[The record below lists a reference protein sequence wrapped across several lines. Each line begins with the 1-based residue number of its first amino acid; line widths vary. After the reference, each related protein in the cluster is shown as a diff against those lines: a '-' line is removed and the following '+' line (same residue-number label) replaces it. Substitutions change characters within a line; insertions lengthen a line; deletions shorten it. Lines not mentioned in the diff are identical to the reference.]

1 MKGAEWMLTCCGI
14 GRLRPTPGTYA
25 SLPPIIIAL
34 LLAGTLPPESR
45 WMIDVTIGLAAA
57 WGIIVCIRFGALAE
71 EVFGRKDPNQVVT
84 DEVTGQSLALLFLP
98 WFPPEESARNLIIA
112 GIGFLTFRTFDIVKP
127 YPAYQLQ
134 RLRHGWGILLDDLV
148 AGIYAAVVTQ
158 ATVRLFVTP

>member
-1 MKGAEWMLTCCGI
+1 MDADMLRDRPAATNT
-14 GRLRPTPGTYA
+14 RNLRVAA
-25 SLPPIIIAL
+25 SHHHRTSPCRHAAAGVAL
-34 LLAGTLPPESR
+34 DDRRHHRPC
-45 WMIDVTIGLAAA
+45 GLAAA